1 MKYSIFFSWLV
12 LALFLPGPGP
22 ESGATPP
29 AKATVAQESSG
40 PVELAPYVPSPMVV
54 VEAMLEIAGVTD
66 KDVVYDLGAGD
77 GRVVITAAKKY
88 GARAVG
94 FEIDPELVARARRT
108 AQQEGVAHLVEIRE
122 QDMTTADLSEATVVT
137 LYLYPEAN
145 MLLRPILVR
154 QLPRGARVVAS
165 QFTMG
170 DWKPDAF
177 TDVTIADNTEAAKRP
192 EDAYWIDVLPRDY
205 TVYLFRIDNHR

>member
-1 MKYSIFFSWLV
+1 MYYRFPLSLLTIACLLLGHAGERSSVAYS
-12 LALFLPGPGP
+12 A
-22 ESGATPP
+22 EA
-29 AKATVAQESSG
+29 AQEQSG
-40 PVELAPYVPSPMVV
+40 PVELAPFVPSPMVV
-54 VEAMLEIAGVTD
+54 VEAMLDLAGVTE

-94 FEIDPELVARARRT
+94 FEINPDLVKRARKS
-108 AQQEGVAHLVEIRE
+108 AQKKGVAHLVEIRE
-122 QDMTTADLSEATVVT
+122 QDMTTADVSEATVVA

-154 QLPRGARVVAS
+154 QLPPGARVVAS
-165 QFTMG
+165 QFDLG

-177 TDVTIADNTEAAKRP
+177 TDVTIADNSAAAKRP

-205 TVYLFRIDNHR
+205 TIYLFRMDNHR